1 MSNKQNLEPSK
12 RKLNKKHIV
21 QLMLASIAI
30 ILVLIFHYI
39 FHIPFEVAVILDI
52 LIMVF
57 MMLILL
63 ILNNIYKHLPKVP
76 FTGLMAFLLALSII
90 FPLFFSIFK
99 YNNIPVLVKGFFS
112 IAVTIGV
119 NSAFD
124 GLFKIIET
132 NYKSE
137 EKDQVVRYGGTV
149 KFLFNSVYIATLL
162 GVITIKTVLSICKNG
177 ISIFS
182 IKFNPQAV
190 WATLYL
196 FTIFYLLIICLF
208 GSLIWKAIQKE
219 IKNNDVANIEQ
230 IKRKII
236 EKKQTI
242 SNIQSQLNTIDE
254 DISIRLKNIENKLN
268 TELKSLDSLE

>member
-1 MSNKQNLEPSK
+1 MSNKQNLERSK

-21 QLMLASIAI
+21 KLVLTSIAI
-30 ILVLIFHYI
+30 ILGLIFHYI
-39 FHIPFEVAVILDI
+39 FLIPFEVAVILDV
-52 LIMVF
+52 LIMIF
-57 MMLILL
+57 IMLILL
-63 ILNNIYKHLPKVP
+63 MLNNIYKHLPKSP
-76 FTGLMAFLLALSII
+76 FTGFMAFLLALTILL
-90 FPLFFSIFK
+90 PLFFSMLK
-99 YNNIPVLVKGFFS
+99 YNNIPDLVKGFFS

-119 NSAFD
+119 NSSFD

-137 EKDQVVRYGGTV
+137 EKDQVVRYGGIV
-149 KFLFNSVYIATLL
+149 KFLFNSVYIATIL
-162 GVITIKTVLSICKNG
+162 GVITIQTVLSIYKNG
-177 ISIFS
+177 ISFFS
-182 IKFNPQAV
+182 IKFNPQEL

-196 FTIFYLLIICLF
+196 FTIFYLFIICIF
-208 GSLIWKAIQKE
+208 SFLISMAIQKE

-254 DISIRLKNIENKLN
+254 DISIRLKNLENKLN

>member
-21 QLMLASIAI
+21 KLVLTSIAI
-30 ILVLIFHYI
+30 ILGLIFHYI
-39 FHIPFEVAVILDI
+39 FLIPFEVAVILDV

-57 MMLILL
+57 IMLILL
-63 ILNNIYKHLPKVP
+63 ILNNIYKHLPKSP
-76 FTGLMAFLLALSII
+76 FTGLMAFLLALSILL
-90 FPLFFSIFK
+90 PLFFSMLK
-99 YNNIPVLVKGFFS
+99 YNNIPDLVKGFFS

-119 NSAFD
+119 NSSFD

-137 EKDQVVRYGGTV
+137 EKDQVVRYGGIV
-149 KFLFNSVYIATLL
+149 KFLFNSVYIATIL
-162 GVITIKTVLSICKNG
+162 GVITIQTVLSICKNG
-177 ISIFS
+177 ISFFS
-182 IKFNPQAV
+182 IKFNPQEL

-196 FTIFYLLIICLF
+196 FTIFYLFIICF
-208 GSLIWKAIQKE
+208 FSFLISMAIQKE

-254 DISIRLKNIENKLN
+254 DLSIRLKNLENKLN